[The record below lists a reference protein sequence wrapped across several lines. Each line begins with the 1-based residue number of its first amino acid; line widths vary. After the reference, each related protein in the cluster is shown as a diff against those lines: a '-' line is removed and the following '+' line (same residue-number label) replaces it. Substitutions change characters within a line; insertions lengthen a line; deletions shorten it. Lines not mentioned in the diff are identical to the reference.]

1 MVRVKKM
8 VNMRHHYFFTKN
20 TPELTEIINNTRGGI
35 DGKIGERG
43 ALRAIQVPDVHSF
56 TISQTKNRFR
66 RVFVLFKLFFAVKI
80 LKISFQIV

>member
-1 MVRVKKM
+1 MISQGGQHKYGEGKKEM

-43 ALRAIQVPDVHSF
+43 ALRANSRPGCSLVHDFPDKKSF
-56 TISQTKNRFR
+56 
-66 RVFVLFKLFFAVKI
+66 
-80 LKISFQIV
+80 